1 MAKHRIQPARN
12 WGASA
17 TPGADGD
24 ASTAFVPSSPP
35 HETEGALPVR
45 LVAGRKTTV
54 SRVMRVIS
62 SERLDLIR
70 KAVGVAVIEDQ
81 AKLAAVVN
89 AMDGIAEQTDKVLK
103 ASVEIG
109 RELNA
114 MLDELSEEEGRGA
127 LRNSVALFA
136 GWSAGNL
143 RKMMGAARIFDSG
156 WVDRE
161 ILPTSFTTLYEL
173 SHLDEAGMRRAVE
186 GKLIRPTLS
195 RNEAES
201 IWKLVAL
208 QSDAPAGAA
217 PGNASSRAALPREV
231 IEIDTEVDTLRAE
244 IRKLASRRSRLMAK
258 AARDRRKAAA
268 AGKGTTIREA

>member
-1 MAKHRIQPARN
+1 MARHRIQPARS
-12 WGASA
+12 WGTSA
-17 TPGADGD
+17 PTEANGRGGTVLVA
-24 ASTAFVPSSPP
+24 SSPP
-35 HETEGALPVR
+35 REAEGALPVG
-45 LVAGRKTTV
+45 LVARHEAAV

-89 AMDGIAEQTDKVLK
+89 AMEGIAEQTDKVLK
-103 ASVEIG
+103 SSVEIG

-114 MLDELSEEEGRGA
+114 MLDELSEEEGRAA

-143 RKMMGAARIFDSG
+143 RKMMGAAKIFDSG

-161 ILPTSFTTLYEL
+161 ILPASFTTLYEL

-201 IWKLVAL
+201 VWKLVAL
-208 QSDAPAGAA
+208 QSVAPAAA
-217 PGNASSRAALPREV
+217 AQGSPTVRAALPREV
-231 IEIDTEVDTLRAE
+231 IEIDAEVDALRAE

-258 AARDRRKAAA
+258 AARDRRKTA
-268 AGKGTTIREA
+268 TTGESTTSPEV

>member
-1 MAKHRIQPARN
+1 MARHRIQPARN
-12 WGASA
+12 WGTSA
-17 TPGADGD
+17 PAEANGGVSPAL
-24 ASTAFVPSSPP
+24 VLSSPP
-35 HETEGALPVR
+35 REAEGAPPVR
-45 LVAGRKTTV
+45 LVAGRGATV

-81 AKLAAVVN
+81 AKLVAVVN
-89 AMDGIAEQTDKVLK
+89 AMDGVAEQTDKVLK

-114 MLDELSEEEGRGA
+114 MLDELSEGEGRAA

-173 SHLDEAGMRRAVE
+173 SHLDEAGMRRAVK

-208 QSDAPAGAA
+208 QSDAPAGPAT
-217 PGNASSRAALPREV
+217 GNPTSRATLPREI
-231 IEIDTEVDTLRAE
+231 IEIDAEVDALRAE

-258 AARDRRKAAA
+258 AARDRRKAAT
-268 AGKGTTIREA
+268 AGEGVTTREA

>member
-1 MAKHRIQPARN
+1 MPRHRVQPARN

-17 TPGADGD
+17 IVEANGEAGTDL
-24 ASTAFVPSSPP
+24 VSSPP
-35 HETEGALPVR
+35 SEAEGAPPVR
-45 LVAGRKTTV
+45 LVAGRQATV

-70 KAVGVAVIEDQ
+70 KAVGVAVIENQ

-114 MLDELSEEEGRGA
+114 MLDELSEEEGRAA

-173 SHLDEAGMRRAVE
+173 SHLDEVGMRRAVE

-208 QSDAPAGAA
+208 QTDAPANAGL
-217 PGNASSRAALPREV
+217 GNPTARAALPREV
-231 IEIDTEVDTLRAE
+231 IEIDAEVDALRAE
-244 IRKLASRRSRLMAK
+244 IKRLASRRSRLMAK
-258 AARDRRKAAA
+258 AARDRRRAATT
-268 AGKGTTIREA
+268 GEGTTPREV

>member
-1 MAKHRIQPARN
+1 MARHRIQPARQ

-17 TPGADGD
+17 TAEVNGGAD
-24 ASTAFVPSSPP
+24 TALVPSSPP
-35 HETEGALPVR
+35 REAEETPPVR
-45 LVAGRKTTV
+45 LVVGRGAMV

-114 MLDELSEEEGRGA
+114 MLDELSAEEGRSA
-127 LRNSVALFA
+127 LRHSVALFA

-173 SHLDEAGMRRAVE
+173 SHLDEAGMRRAVA

-208 QSDAPAGAA
+208 QSDAPAGIA
-217 PGNASSRAALPREV
+217 PGNPTARAALPREV
-231 IEIDTEVDTLRAE
+231 IEIDAEVDALRAE

-258 AARDRRKAAA
+258 AARDRRKAATT
-268 AGKGTTIREA
+268 GEGTTIREA